1 MEHWIIPSNNQKF
14 RIDAFLAKYENKVDW
29 KQLTRISVGDVV
41 YIYGTRPE
49 MRIKYK
55 MKVIAIDIPFKKSLY
70 DKNCWNDELEY
81 KKGIEN
87 NKYFRMQ
94 LVSLVN
100 TDNLTMAKLHE
111 YGGVK
116 GNIQK
121 ARRALPETIAYIE
134 ESISNQ

>member
-55 MKVIAIDIPFKKSLY
+55 MKVIAKSFPPDMVWAVQY
-70 DKNCWNDELEY
+70 D
-81 KKGIEN
+81 
-87 NKYFRMQ
+87 
-94 LVSLVN
+94 N
-100 TDNLTMAKLHE
+100 TLF
-111 YGGVK
+111 V
-116 GNIQK
+116 
-121 ARRALPETIAYIE
+121 R
-134 ESISNQ
+134 ESILFPDLSQ